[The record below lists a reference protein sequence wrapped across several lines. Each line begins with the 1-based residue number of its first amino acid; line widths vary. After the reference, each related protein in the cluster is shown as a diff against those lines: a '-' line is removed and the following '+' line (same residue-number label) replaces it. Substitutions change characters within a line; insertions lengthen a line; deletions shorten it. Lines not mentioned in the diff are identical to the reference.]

1 MRHLAE
7 RYPCDP
13 CNPWLVSLSVSVP
26 RDGLPAEREAVGETC
41 GKMRAQDAVLGF
53 LDWIAHPE
61 QPHFARLVVQDPVG
75 RARIAVAGLADRAG
89 VHQVVRAALQRDDDF
104 AIGVGRLAVEQP
116 FHDREDY

>member
-61 QPHFARLVVQDPVG
+61 QPH
-75 RARIAVAGLADRAG
+75 
-89 VHQVVRAALQRDDDF
+89 
-104 AIGVGRLAVEQP
+104 VGRLAVEQP
-116 FHDREDY
+116 FHDLEDYRQVRVAEEAERALGRLQRHPRVAAVEDVVVFVE